1 MQLGSSTTRMEFETK
16 LPLGAATAKDD
27 LYMDDL
33 MSGGKTVEDVI
44 KLITKPSC
52 C

>member
-1 MQLGSSTTRMEFETK
+1 MQLGSSNNSQWSFETK
-16 LPLGAATAKDD
+16 LPLGAAAAKDD

-44 KLITKPSC
+44 K
-52 C
+52 